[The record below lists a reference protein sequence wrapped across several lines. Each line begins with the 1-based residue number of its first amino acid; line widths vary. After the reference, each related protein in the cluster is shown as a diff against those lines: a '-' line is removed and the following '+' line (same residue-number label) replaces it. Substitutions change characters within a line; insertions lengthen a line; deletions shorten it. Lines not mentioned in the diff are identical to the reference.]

1 MLDEAMIDRRRLP
14 LNALR
19 VFETVASAGSVR
31 GGAHRLSI
39 TQSAAS
45 RHIAVLEAALG
56 VRLFDRRPRGV
67 GLTDAGEILFVA
79 VRRGLDGIQVA
90 LNQVRSDRAVRL
102 HAPPAF
108 VTKDFLNL
116 IGNFRRAYPD
126 VPVEIASRSET
137 GGSDEAADLAIVFDR
152 AQGEKAS
159 CDLLVRIIFTPLCA
173 KAAGPRVG
181 EPLEN
186 FLNRSELAHVRISG
200 EPETHLWDQF
210 AARAGII
217 LRPRSSITFA
227 TADAAA
233 RYAAAGNGVMLG
245 EPTRSIDDNG
255 DGLFAPFPD
264 AASDLGYGYYLQ
276 SEAEAFANGAIAK
289 LRRWIVESFAIG
301 TGGNTR

>member
-1 MLDEAMIDRRRLP
+1 MMDRRRLP

-31 GGAHRLSI
+31 GGAHQLSI

-45 RHIAVLEAALG
+45 RHIAVLESTLG
-56 VRLFDRRPRGV
+56 VRLFDRQPRGM
-67 GLTDAGEILFVA
+67 GLTDAGEILFAA
-79 VRRGLDGIQVA
+79 VTRGLDGIQEA
-90 LNQVRSDRAVRL
+90 LNRIHSDRAVRL

-126 VPVEIASRSET
+126 VSVEIASRSET

-152 AQGEKAS
+152 ARSAREAR
-159 CDLLVRIIFTPLCA
+159 DLLMRIVFTPLCA
-173 KAAGPRVG
+173 MTAGPRAD
-181 EPLEN
+181 EPLDD

-200 EPETHLWDQF
+200 EPESHLWDQF
-210 AARAGII
+210 AARLGIT
-217 LRPRSSITFA
+217 LRPRSSITFE

-245 EPTRSIDDNG
+245 EPTRLLEDKG
-255 DGLFAPFPD
+255 DGLFAPFPE
-264 AASDLGYGYYLQ
+264 AASDLGYGYFLQ
-276 SEAEAFANGAIAK
+276 SGAEALSTGAVAK
-289 LRRWIVESFAIG
+289 LRRWLADSFAFET
-301 TGGNTR
+301 TGGKRRHSDA